1 MKEKEMR
8 RKLEMKGDGLLVVIS
23 GPAGAGKG
31 TVVKELVKSGDV
43 EVSVSATTRA
53 PRNGE
58 ENGVHYH
65 FMTRE
70 QFVQMKDEGGF
81 LEYAEYCGNFYG
93 SPKKQAEQWMEEGK
107 DVILEIEVQ
116 GCQKIKAANPEC
128 VSIFIMPPSMEVLEK
143 RLRGRGTETEA
154 VILKRMERAKEE
166 IALAADYD
174 YIIVNGPIEE
184 CVADVV
190 TVLRAEKLRAK
201 RFKNDMI

>member
-1 MKEKEMR
+1 
-8 RKLEMKGDGLLVVIS
+8 MKGEGLLVVIS

-31 TVVKELVKSGDV
+31 TVVKELVKDENI

-65 FMTRE
+65 FLSRE
-70 QFVQMKDEGGF
+70 QFEAMISENGF

-93 SPKKQAEQWMEEGK
+93 SPKKQAEEWMNEGK

-116 GCQKIKAANPEC
+116 GCRKIKEQNPDC

-143 RLRGRGTETEA
+143 RLRGRGTETEE
-154 VILKRMERAKEE
+154 VILRRMERAREE
-166 IALAADYD
+166 IALAAQYD
-174 YIIVNGPIEE
+174 YIVVNGPIEE
-184 CVADVV
+184 CVDDVFSV
-190 TVLRAEKLRAK
+190 IRAEKLKAF
-201 RFKNDMI
+201 RFHGDK